1 MEDWPT
7 SVRTGNFLDLP
18 ALMSSLGFAG
28 VSNTAY
34 TFNVCVIK
42 DCMTFKP
49 GVGKISTA
57 MAELEHCLQ

>member
-28 VSNTAY
+28 VSNTAVRDFAVELI
-34 TFNVCVIK
+34 FNDYC
-42 DCMTFKP
+42 
-49 GVGKISTA
+49 
-57 MAELEHCLQ
+57 